1 VQSRRATLILLFIF
15 LSRIEIIL
23 STVRFFDIGLKYTV
37 DVAAHNFAINLQGKH
52 ADQRLMLELM
62 P

>member
-1 VQSRRATLILLFIF
+1 MQSRRTTLILLFIF

-23 STVRFFDIGLKYTV
+23 STVRFFDIGMKYTAN
-37 DVAAHNFAINLQGKH
+37 VAAHNLAINLLGKH
-52 ADQRLMLELM
+52 ADKRLMLERM